1 MTTEVLREGRHAYAR
16 ALVRDA
22 EDTPV
27 LAVTGTFTDLASA
40 SGLTLG
46 VADLP
51 PMPDPARTI
60 PWPPESGG
68 DTHAPNVFSLFRHR
82 VDPAGFG
89 WAVGEEPGDAVVEAW
104 ATPAF
109 GDWDPL
115 DLLVLADV
123 YPPPIFNAGVPF
135 ARVPTLELTVQL
147 RGLPAGDAPLAC
159 RFWTSSVTDGYLEED
174 GLIRAE
180 DGRLLAVSRQLALAP
195 RHGTDMA
202 LTAAGFVEVAD
213 RVWVGRYSRAPST
226 SPSSTARPV
235 ASWSTRAARQR
246 RDASWHVTSS
256 GSGRATSWPWST
268 PTPTST
274 TPSATSRS
282 RTSPSGATVASP
294 SCWVTTRP
302 WPHGSS
308 SSRPGTRTPTGCAPH
323 RGSPRNGRSRTR
335 RPSSSATVGWSR
347 ATSAV
352 ATPTTTPWSTCP
364 TTTSC
369 WPAISSSRPDPGLR

>member
-1 MTTEVLREGRHAYAR
+1 MGVRALAEVTAVTAVGDGRFTAEAGDEAKIPGGLVNGGVLLVIAARALAAATGRPHPVTITGHYLAAVRPGPLAVTTEVLREGRHAYAR

-27 LAVTGTFTDLASA
+27 LAVTGTFTDLATA

-51 PMPDPARTI
+51 PMPDAARTI

-89 WAVGEEPGDAVVEAW
+89 WAMGEEPGDAVVEAW
-104 ATPAF
+104 ATPAV
-109 GDWDPL
+109 GGWDPL

-135 ARVPTLELTVQL
+135 AWVPTLELTVQL
-147 RGLPAGDAPLAC
+147 RGLPAGDAPVAC

-195 RHGTDMA
+195 R
-202 LTAAGFVEVAD
+202 
-213 RVWVGRYSRAPST
+213 P
-226 SPSSTARPV
+226 
-235 ASWSTRAARQR
+235 
-246 RDASWHVTSS
+246 RD
-256 GSGRATSWPWST
+256 
-268 PTPTST
+268 
-274 TPSATSRS
+274 
-282 RTSPSGATVASP
+282 
-294 SCWVTTRP
+294 
-302 WPHGSS
+302 
-308 SSRPGTRTPTGCAPH
+308 
-323 RGSPRNGRSRTR
+323 
-335 RPSSSATVGWSR
+335 
-347 ATSAV
+347 
-352 ATPTTTPWSTCP
+352 
-364 TTTSC
+364 
-369 WPAISSSRPDPGLR
+369 